1 MDYEKKPTEFQI
13 GDWVIPYIFDTA
25 LKPSKIVGISY
36 NSYRGEDYV
45 DWVDCEVWDELSLND
60 IKPIPLTE
68 KILERNGFK
77 KYEGDYHNEY
87 VCEKWDETSYYEI
100 VICWKDSY
108 DNGALDAFN
117 HVQWDEGWKLD
128 IIGEGS
134 YNKGWCKT
142 IYLHELQHALR
153 LCGLNELADNFKL

>member
-1 MDYEKKPTEFQI
+1 MKATELMI
-13 GDWVIPYIFDTA
+13 GDYA
-25 LKPSKIVGISY
+25 LVKPSMMLIKVAAVHHKKVGY
-36 NSYRGEDYV
+36 HAVTHKLN
-45 DWVDCEVWDELSLND
+45 WVRMDLLE
-60 IKPIPLTE
+60 PIPLTE

-77 KYEGDYHNEY
+77 KYEEDYHNEY
-87 VCEKWDETSYYEI
+87 VCEKCDETSYYEI

-128 IIGEGS
+128 IVSEGS

-153 LCGLNELADNFKL
+153 LCGLDELADNFKLEE

>member
-1 MDYEKKPTEFQI
+1 MKYSELMI
-13 GDWVIPYIFDTA
+13 GDYVKYQGHIYIIEEISAKGWVHLINPETKTRVNVTSDYIID
-25 LKPSKIVGISY
+25 LL
-36 NSYRGEDYV
+36 E
-45 DWVDCEVWDELSLND
+45 
-60 IKPIPLTE
+60 PIPLTSE
-68 KILERNGFK
+68 ILERNGFK
-77 KYEGDYHNEY
+77 KYEEDYHNEY
-87 VCEKWDETSYYEI
+87 VCEKCDETSYYEV

-128 IIGEGS
+128 IVSEGS

-153 LCGLNELADNFKL
+153 LCGLNDLADDLKLEE

>member
-1 MDYEKKPTEFQI
+1 MV
-13 GDWVIPYIFDTA
+13 GDWVMRMNDHPI
-25 LKPSKIVGISY
+25 KIEEILVNDDGYAINGIW
-36 NSYRGEDYV
+36 DYH
-45 DWVDCEVWDELSLND
+45 ELRSWINIDD
-60 IKPIPLTE
+60 INPIPLTAE
-68 KILERNGFK
+68 ILEKNGFK
-77 KYEGDYHNEY
+77 KYEEDYHNEY
-87 VCEKWDETSYYEI
+87 VCEKCDETSYYEV

-128 IIGEGS
+128 IVSEGS

-153 LCGLNELADNFKL
+153 LCGLDELADNLKLEE

>member
-1 MDYEKKPTEFQI
+1 MKATELMI
-13 GDWVIPYIFDTA
+13 GDYV
-25 LKPSKIVGISY
+25 LVKPSMMLIKVAAVHHKKVGY
-36 NSYRGEDYV
+36 HAVTHKLN
-45 DWVDCEVWDELSLND
+45 WVRMDLLE
-60 IKPIPLTE
+60 PIPLTE

-77 KYEGDYHNEY
+77 KYEEDYHNEY
-87 VCEKWDETSYYEI
+87 VCEKCDETSYYEI

-128 IIGEGS
+128 IVSEGS

-153 LCGLNELADNFKL
+153 LCGLDELADDFKLEE

>member
-1 MDYEKKPTEFQI
+1 MKCSELQI
-13 GDWVIPYIFDTA
+13 GDYV
-25 LKPSKIVGISY
+25 LVKPSMMLIKVAAVHHKKVGY
-36 NSYRGEDYV
+36 HAVTHKLN
-45 DWVDCEVWDELSLND
+45 WVRMDLLE
-60 IKPIPLTE
+60 PIPLTE

-77 KYEGDYHNEY
+77 KYEEDYHNEY
-87 VCEKWDETSYYEI
+87 VCEKCDETSYYEV

-128 IIGEGS
+128 IVSEGS

-142 IYLHELQHALR
+142 IYLHELQRALR
-153 LCGLNELADNFKL
+153 LCGLNDLADNFKMEE